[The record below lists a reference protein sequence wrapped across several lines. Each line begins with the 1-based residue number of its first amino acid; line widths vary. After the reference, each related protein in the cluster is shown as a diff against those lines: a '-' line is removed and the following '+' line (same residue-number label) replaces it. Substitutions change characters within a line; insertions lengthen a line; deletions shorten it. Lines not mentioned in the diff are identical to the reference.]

1 MMLLYAVEP
10 KSKYVPLWIISCI
23 MQGTTPIP
31 FGWAP
36 AHQTTTCYLTWTT
49 MPPTHYLT
57 PFTQLQ
63 VQPNRLKT
71 STT

>member
-1 MMLLYAVEP
+1 
-10 KSKYVPLWIISCI
+10 
-23 MQGTTPIP
+23 MQGTTPRP